1 MKRLL
6 TIALLMLPLLA
17 QAYPRPCDHPRLLLH
32 AGEEES
38 VRAAIAS
45 QSILQ
50 EADKAIIS
58 YCDKLLEL
66 PPFERKMAGKRIDN
80 MREVLKRVFHLSY
93 AYRIHGD
100 RRYADRA
107 IEEMINAV
115 NYIDWN
121 PSHYLD
127 VAEICMGVSIGYDWL
142 YDVMTPEQRKTV
154 AEGIKKHAFETSQK
168 DSYTWFYNAFHNWN
182 QVCNAGL
189 VYGAIALWNEYY
201 DDANRIMDRCFAT
214 NYLPLREGYSDE
226 GAYAEGYS
234 YWGYGSGFQIMLI
247 AGLESAFG
255 SDLGLMDNYAKFYR
269 SGRFMQMMNRPTGY
283 CFNYAD
289 CGKWAI
295 TEHILVWLAEKNG
308 DTSLMYE
315 EIPKLRKHNFS
326 RLDNDRLLP
335 FFVLYGK
342 NMDLS
347 SIEKPS
353 VNFYTT
359 EGLTPLYIY
368 RSGWDSPDDT
378 YLGIKAG
385 LASSNH
391 GHNDIGSFIFD
402 ADGVVWADDLGSQGY
417 LSLESK
423 GVDLWNRLQNS
434 QRYEVYRISPFS
446 HNIITVN
453 GHKPDVYQY
462 TRISRSWCEIGRKGA
477 ELNLKMPYWED
488 LKAYIRTITVEG
500 EDDAVLM
507 IKEELQAREN
517 PAEIRWGMCTMAS
530 AELVDES
537 TIRLSKNGHSRI
549 LKLEGCDARA
559 EIWPARTDTEYD
571 YPNPDNLMVGFTF
584 SLAAEEA
591 ATVTVSLTKEK

>member
-1 MKRLL
+1 MKRVLA
-6 TIALLMLPLLA
+6 IALLMMPLVAL
-17 QAYPRPCDHPRLLLH
+17 AYPRPCDHPRLLLH
-32 AGEEES
+32 SGEEEA
-38 VRAAIAS
+38 VRAAIAT
-45 QSILQ
+45 QPILQ
-50 EADKAIIS
+50 EADRSLICF
-58 YCDKLLEL
+58 CDKLLEL
-66 PPFERKMAGKRIDN
+66 PPFERKMAGMRIYN
-80 MREVLKRVFHLSY
+80 MREVLKRVFDLSY

-107 IEEMINAV
+107 IEEMLNAV
-115 NYIDWN
+115 NYVDWN

-142 YDVMTPEQRKTV
+142 YDVMTPAQRKIV
-154 AEGIKKHAFETSQK
+154 AEGIKKHAFETSKK
-168 DSYTWFYNAFHNWN
+168 DKYTWFYSAFHNWN

-189 VYGAIALWNEYY
+189 VYGAIALWDEYY
-201 DDANRIMDRCFAT
+201 DEANRIMDRCFAT
-214 NYLPLREGYSDE
+214 NYLPLREGYSED

-289 CGKWAI
+289 CGKWA
-295 TEHILVWLAEKNG
+295 TAEHILVWLAAKTG
-308 DTSLMYE
+308 DTSLLYE
-315 EIPKLRKHNFS
+315 EIPKLRQYNFS
-326 RLDNDRLLP
+326 RLDNERLLP
-335 FFVLYGK
+335 FFVIYGK
-342 NMDLS
+342 DMDLS

-353 VNFYTT
+353 INFYTT

-368 RSGWDSPDDT
+368 RSDWDSPDDT

-391 GHNDIGSFIFD
+391 GHNDIGSFVFD

-434 QRYEVYRISPFS
+434 QRYDVYRISPFS

-462 TRISRSWCEIGRKGA
+462 TRISRTWCESGRKGA
-477 ELNLKMPYWED
+477 EINLKMPYWED
-488 LKAYIRTITVEG
+488 LKAYMRTITVEG
-500 EDDAVLM
+500 EDDAVLQ
-507 IKEELQAREN
+507 IKEELQAREDTAKVRWAMCSMAD
-517 PAEIRWGMCTMAS
+517 AEI
-530 AELVDES
+530 VDAS
-537 TIRLSKNGHSRI
+537 TIRLSKNGHSRL
-549 LKLEGCDARA
+549 LKIDGYDAKA
-559 EIWPARTDTEYD
+559 EIWSAQPATEFD
-571 YPNPDNLMVGFTF
+571 YPNPDNVLAGFTF
-584 SLAAEEA
+584 SLAPEEK
-591 ATVTVSLTKEK
+591 ATLNVRLIKEK